1 MFDDRIKKIKYQ
13 MRIRNITNP
22 DQQLPHVKH
31 AFTPDQAY
39 NPAAAGGG
47 MPMSPL
53 GGMPIDPSMMG
64 GAMPPGGMPMD
75 PSMMGGAMPP
85 GGMPMDPSMMGGIP
99 MQPGAPIGM
108 DPNSM
113 AMMAQMSGGVPLSDA
128 GAGPKKEKG
137 QKEDLLV
144 KIYTDLDLIKKLLVA
159 LLRRVGEP
167 VVGVDELLA
176 EAPSNQELPD
186 ENRIR
191 SEVLLDALRQMQES
205 GGAAA
210 MPPQEIPQEA
220 VPPQ

>member
-13 MRIRNITNP
+13 MRIKNITNP

-47 MPMSPL
+47 MP
-53 GGMPIDPSMMG
+53 IDPSMMG

-75 PSMMGGAMPP
+75 PTMMGGA
-85 GGMPMDPSMMGGIP
+85 GMPMDPSMMGGMP

-113 AMMAQMSGGVPLSDA
+113 AMMAQMSGGVPLADA
-128 GAGPKKEKG
+128 GGGPKKERG
-137 QKEDLLV
+137 QKEDLLM

-176 EAPSNQELPD
+176 EAPSNQELPE

-205 GGAAA
+205 GGAAN
-210 MPPQEIPQEA
+210 MPPQEVPQVA